1 VIRPETRARLQLL
14 LAVFLP
20 GVFAFTFFH
29 NPAELIAA
37 VAAVAV
43 VVLVVAPRLPQAVP
57 ARVRSAA
64 LRERAERAAHLRL
77 RDPDAAG
84 RPRPRAPGCQG

>member
-1 VIRPETRARLQLL
+1 MRVQLL

-20 GVFAFTFFH
+20 AAFAFTLFH
-29 NPAELIAA
+29 NPVELIAA
-37 VAAVAV
+37 LTALAV
-43 VVLVVAPRLPQAVP
+43 VVVIVGTPTAPRVVP
-57 ARVRSAA
+57 VRS
-64 LRERAERAAHLRL
+64 LSMRERSQRAAFMRL

>member
-1 VIRPETRARLQLL
+1 VIRPETRMRWQLL

-20 GVFAFTFFH
+20 GLFAVTVFH
-29 NPAELIAA
+29 NPVELIAA
-37 VAAVAV
+37 LTALAV
-43 VVLVVAPRLPQAVP
+43 VVLLVTAPAKPRAVP
-57 ARVRSAA
+57 VRSLS
-64 LRERAERAAHLRL
+64 LRERSQRAAFIRL